1 MHSRQFLSQADLFFA
16 MKRIADRQI
25 QREDGD
31 DPHAVSENAEEIPG
45 GQPVPPP
52 QHRPIRGLPKRRLGG
67 QATQPPP
74 VAPTPPPAPSSSP
87 FANVSLQSKPLFGDV
102 NLSNS
107 AQPPSS
113 SSTTS
118 AEAPAPSLFSG
129 VNLTQQPAPASHP
142 RALSAYPT
150 ATATAVSDTSK
161 PGPSEQFYTAIRG
174 LNWSLAQSVVDMFN
188 NSDGF
193 DDMLSALEVTK
204 NTYQRHRDGIIG
216 QHLGRQP
223 TVNSDTIQSSAKA
236 SQHNNALGERAT
248 GITDNTRKDTLTTF
262 IPTAPKET
270 TQVGHM
276 ESPHNEGGVNGL
288 GHEKPLESEL
298 TSDLGRAQGPDD
310 KDKARGKDENHAV
323 AHEPNGKREKE
334 GESDTNDNVR
344 DSNEK
349 PNSGVGK
356 EPKQAGIGKDNVGSS
371 GAAAQAPTM
380 PKFGNVSFSFAGQS
394 ADKIMSKSSP
404 ASDPINV
411 PKFEIPAGGF
421 SFTDAKAPSDS
432 KSKDSAPKEN
442 DGSAVKTPS
451 RHVAPDTP
459 ISFGSAPGKSPVS
472 NAPNETSPH
481 RFSFGTGGPAVGAP
495 FAHTA
500 GVQAG
505 GFKFGAPISFDSPAP
520 PKKDGEDS

>member
-1 MHSRQFLSQADLFFA
+1 

-31 DPHAVSENAEEIPG
+31 DPHAVSESVEETPG

-74 VAPTPPPAPSSSP
+74 VAPTSSPAPSSSP
-87 FANVSLQSKPLFGDV
+87 FANVSLQSKPLFGGV
-102 NLSNS
+102 NLANS
-107 AQPPSS
+107 TQPPSS
-113 SSTTS
+113 GSTIS

-129 VNLTQQPAPASHP
+129 VNLTQQPAPASQP
-142 RALSAYPT
+142 RALSTYPT
-150 ATATAVSDTSK
+150 ATATAASDASK

-188 NSDGF
+188 KSDGF

-204 NTYQRHRDGIIG
+204 NTYQRHRDGIIE
-216 QHLGRQP
+216 QHLGGPP
-223 TVNSDTIQSSAKA
+223 TVNTDRSQSSAKA
-236 SQHNNALGERAT
+236 PQPISALGERAT
-248 GITDNTRKDTLTTF
+248 SITDNIRKDTSTKF

-270 TQVGHM
+270 AQVGHM
-276 ESPHNEGGVNGL
+276 ESPHSEGGVNEL
-288 GHEKPLESEL
+288 GHEKPLASEL
-298 TSDLGRAQGPDD
+298 TSDSGRAQGPGD
-310 KDKARGKDENHAV
+310 KDKARGKDANHAV
-323 AHEPNGKREKE
+323 AHALNGNREKE
-334 GESDTNDNVR
+334 GESDANGNTH

-356 EPKQAGIGKDNVGSS
+356 EPQQAGIGKDNVASS
-371 GAAAQAPTM
+371 GGAAQAPTT

-394 ADKIMSKSSP
+394 ADKIISKSSP

-411 PKFEIPAGGF
+411 PKFEIPADGF
-421 SFTDAKAPSDS
+421 SFTGTKAPSDS

-442 DGSAVKTPS
+442 DSNAVKSPS

-500 GVQAG
+500 GVKAG
-505 GFKFGAPISFDSPAP
+505 GFSFGAPISFDSPAP